1 MSLTLS
7 LPIQSLMTFLPLWIP
22 LIFLASALVDRRMV
36 NRRGAGAWGLAGWA
50 SLVAL
55 LISLV
60 FASVAIFTPLTTHT
74 LLQTTPLAA
83 LMQLLASFIA
93 FVVVR
98 YSRTSM
104 ATEPGAVRYL
114 VWLQMTLGAVTLA
127 VVSNH
132 LLVLLAAWIGVS
144 LGLHQLLMF
153 FPQRPR
159 AALAAHKRF
168 LLARFAELCLLV
180 AFLLLHHVHN
190 SWLIGDLLAA
200 YPAELSVAEHAAALL
215 IATAALVTCAQLPLH
230 GWLIQVVEAPTP
242 VSALLH
248 GGIVNLGGFLLI
260 LFGPLLMLSPP
271 GQWLVLVVAGLTV
284 ALAALIMTTRISIK
298 VRLAWSTS
306 AQMGLMLVE
315 CALGL
320 FDLALLHLLAHSCYK
335 AHAFLRAG
343 DAVLVD
349 ERLRLAPVLPLSA
362 GRMVSSLLLALAII
376 AGGLGVLTVF
386 GHAETFTY
394 SSTGPWSPWWLLVL
408 AVATLLLRYH
418 QNLGGLWRWLPF
430 ITATLVAY
438 IGLKSLVGEV
448 IPAAPRWNLWA
459 DLWLIALF
467 TLVFV
472 GYHLQTHFAHLPW
485 VKRLNVRLYGGF
497 YLDEWATRATL
508 TLWPV
513 RLPMRMHAKQQ
524 RLIEGEI

>member
-1 MSLTLS
+1 MSLALS
-7 LPIQSLMTFLPLWIP
+7 PPIQSLMTFLPLWIP
-22 LIFLASALVDRRMV
+22 LIFLASALVGRRMA

-55 LISLV
+55 LMSLV
-60 FASVAIFTPLTTHT
+60 FASIAILAPLTTHA
-74 LLQTTPLAA
+74 LLQATPLAA

-104 ATEPGAVRYL
+104 ATEPGAGHYL
-114 VWLQMTLGAVTLA
+114 VWLQLTLGAVTLA

-190 SWLIGDLLAA
+190 SWLIDDLLAA
-200 YPAELSVAEHAAALL
+200 YPAELSVAEHTAAVL
-215 IATAALVTCAQLPLH
+215 IAMAALVTCAQLPLH

-260 LFGPLLMLSPP
+260 LFGPLLMLSTP
-271 GQWLVLVVAGLTV
+271 GQWLILVIAGLTV
-284 ALAALIMTTRISIK
+284 VLTALIMTTRISIK

-349 ERLRLAPVLPLSA
+349 ERLRLAPVLPPSA

-376 AGGLGVLTVF
+376 AGGVGLLTVF
-386 GHAETFTY
+386 SH
-394 SSTGPWSPWWLLVL
+394 SPTGPWSPWWLLVL
-408 AVATLLLRYH
+408 AVATLFLRG
-418 QNLGGLWRWLPF
+418 NGGGLWCWLPF
-430 ITATLVAY
+430 IAVTLLAY
-438 IGLKSLVGEV
+438 ISLKSLVGEV
-448 IPAAPRWNLWA
+448 IPAASTGNLWA
-459 DLWLIALF
+459 DVWLIALF

-472 GYHLQTHFAHLPW
+472 GYHLQIHCAHLPW
-485 VKRLNVRLYGGF
+485 VKRLNIRLYGGF

>member
-1 MSLTLS
+1 MPAVLS
-7 LPIQSLMTFLPLWIP
+7 SPIASVLIVLPLWVP
-22 LIFLASALVDRRMV
+22 LIFLTAAVIGRRIGAT
-36 NRRGAGAWGLAGWA
+36 RDAGAWGLASWTSLGALLA
-50 SLVAL
+50 SLL
-55 LISLV
+55 
-60 FASVAIFTPLTTHT
+60 FAVVVILTPMDTHPQ
-74 LLQTTPLAA
+74 LQATPLAV

-104 ATEPGAVRYL
+104 ATEAGARRYL
-114 VWLQMTLGAVTLA
+114 VWLQLTLGAVCLA

-132 LLVLLAAWIGVS
+132 LLLLLAAWVGVS

-153 FPQRPR
+153 FPERPR

-168 LLARFAELCLLV
+168 LLARVAELCLLA
-180 AFLLLHHVHN
+180 AFVLLHQVHG
-190 SWLIGDLLAA
+190 SWLISDLLGA
-200 YPAELSVAEHAAALL
+200 YPTELGIAEHLAALL
-215 IATAALVTCAQLPLH
+215 IAIAALVTCAQLPLH

-260 LFGPLLMLSPP
+260 LFGPLVMLSTPA
-271 GQWLVLVVAGLTV
+271 QWLILVVAGLTV
-284 ALAALIMTTRISIK
+284 VLAALIMTTRISIK

-343 DAVLVD
+343 DTVAAD
-349 ERLRLAPVLPLSA
+349 SRLRLASVLPPTVRQL
-362 GRMVSSLLLALAII
+362 VLSLLLATVAVAGVMGILA
-376 AGGLGVLTVF
+376 AFSHTP
-386 GHAETFTY
+386 
-394 SSTGPWSPWWLLVL
+394 TGPWSPWWLLIL
-408 AVATLLLRYH
+408 ALSTLLTRRH
-418 QNLGGLWRWLPF
+418 GAGGLWRWLLMV
-430 ITATLVAY
+430 ALTLVAY
-438 IGLKSLVGEV
+438 VGLKSLLGEV
-448 IPAAPRWNLWA
+448 IPANTTGNVWA

-467 TLVFV
+467 TLVFA
-472 GYHLQTHFAHLPW
+472 GYHMQVYFAHVPW
-485 VKRLNVRLYGGF
+485 VNRLNIRLYAGF

-508 TLWPV
+508 ALWPV
-513 RLPMRMHAKQQ
+513 RLPVRMHAKHQQ
-524 RLIEGEI
+524 MIEGGI